1 MLLLD
6 RSSAEIWQ
14 MVLPKRNILFPAF
27 SENDDLIFYYRNSVY
42 FVHEDGAV
50 VRMKKPGNIHKLS
63 QEDLWE
69 ILFHEKDTFDY
80 DDHGMFSMGAILK
93 DMGFM
98 IPLKNR
104 PYECSFKI
112 EIVNRIDPEGDLYF
126 YELNQVSF
134 QYALYHAFIQ
144 CHERNE
150 QSSGVGEYEVQQ
162 IDRIDKQLE
171 HVNTQNRN

>member
-14 MVLPKRNILFPAF
+14 MLLPKKNILFPAF
-27 SENDDLIFYYRNSVY
+27 GENDDLIFYYRSYVY

-80 DDHGMFSMGAILK
+80 DDHGMFSMGAILM

-98 IPLKNR
+98 TSLKKHS
-104 PYECSFKI
+104 YQCTFKI
-112 EIVNRIDPEGDLYF
+112 EIVNRIDPEGDSQS
-126 YELNQVSF
+126 YELRQVSF

-144 CHERNE
+144 CHAWNE
-150 QSSGVGEYEVQQ
+150 ESGGVGEYEVQQ
-162 IDRIDKQLE
+162 IVRVDNPME
-171 HVNTQNRN
+171 NVNT

>member
-14 MVLPKRNILFPAF
+14 MLLPRKNILFPAL
-27 SENDDLIFYYRNSVY
+27 SENDDLIFYYRNFVY

-50 VRMKKPGNIHKLS
+50 VRMKKPGNIHKLT

-80 DDHGMFSMGAILK
+80 DDHGMYSMGEILK

-98 IPLKNR
+98 IPLKNY
-104 PYECSFKI
+104 PFECRFKI
-112 EIVNRIDPEGDLYF
+112 EIVNRIDPEEDSKF

-134 QYALYHAFIQ
+134 QYALYHAFIR
-144 CHERNE
+144 CHEWNE
-150 QSSGVGEYEVQQ
+150 QSGGVGEYEVQQ
-162 IDRIDKQLE
+162 IFRVDDPMEK
-171 HVNTQNRN
+171 VNS